1 MPRHLAQRPAM
12 WRHPRGQSR
21 ARDGKIGTPPVA
33 AKFFGAK
40 NHKNFKRATARVRHP
55 GPMARR
61 AAAWR
66 RPVAAAAPPLLAT
79 WPNDADGKLLAAV
92 APYRLEARRADG
104 RVVGA
109 VQWPPGGAPLAALL
123 PLGSG
128 ADPVALAATADGALW
143 QARVGSAGEQGAL
156 AFDRGPAAKRAR
168 CVAHQP
174 SEAEMISMKRV
185 LTPPGLPPRAPL
197 HPV

>member
-33 AKFFGAK
+33 VKFFGAK
-40 NHKNFKRATARVRHP
+40 TIKISNAQRRECATL

-61 AAAWR
+61 AAWR